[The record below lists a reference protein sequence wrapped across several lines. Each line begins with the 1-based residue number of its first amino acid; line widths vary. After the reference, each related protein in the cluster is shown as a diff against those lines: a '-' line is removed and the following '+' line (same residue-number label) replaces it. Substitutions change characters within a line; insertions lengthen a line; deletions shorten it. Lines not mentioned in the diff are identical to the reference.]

1 MPDPGEVSS
10 NASYE
15 KYLAETERASRQRTN
30 VPYSMKFI
38 WNDIRN
44 VAQIKGGSCYLK
56 RSELKLYPVT
66 LEDLDLMRVPT

>member
-1 MPDPGEVSS
+1 MPVMKS
-10 NASYE
+10 
-15 KYLAETERASRQRTN
+15 TWQRQKEQAGKEQN
-30 VPYSMKFI
+30 VPYSMNFI